1 MADNVYCVPEL
12 EGESLDS
19 NFSRHLKGLSL
30 TNINVLPHYEEMKEE
45 YLDGKKIVE
54 DIVLPDTF
62 ETKVYGINNGSYIL
76 IVDKKYLYGETYLL
90 DNGNIKLI
98 NRDNQVFEIE

>member
-30 TNINVLPHYEEMKEE
+30 KEAS
-45 YLDGKKIVE
+45 DIIQNKK
-54 DIVLPDTF
+54 
-62 ETKVYGINNGSYIL
+62 G
-76 IVDKKYLYGETYLL
+76 
-90 DNGNIKLI
+90 GNK
-98 NRDNQVFEIE
+98 